1 MDINKLADAVNLLK
15 DTPRKGWILRM
26 VQNPESVADHSWA
39 MCLLIL
45 ILCPEN
51 LNKLK
56 CLEFAVVHDLA
67 ESITG
72 DYVPSDN
79 IDKGTKYQMEYQAV
93 KQISEQTNC
102 PRLLELFCEYERR
115 DTPEAVFVKKMDKLE
130 VVLQAKYY
138 DNHNRSR
145 FFEQKRE
152 WQSLFEE
159 YESNA
164 RPVLGDLL
172 KNLQNL

>member
-1 MDINKLADAVNLLK
+1 MDINKLAEAVGSLK

-26 VQNPESVADHSWA
+26 VENPESVADHSWA

-45 ILCPEN
+45 ILCPPE

-79 IDKGTKYQMEYQAV
+79 ISPKDKYELEYQAMQ
-93 KQISEQTNC
+93 KIAEQTDC
-102 PRLLELFCEYERR
+102 PHLLELFCEYERR

-138 DNHNRSR
+138 DNHQRSH

-152 WQSLFEE
+152 WKSLFEE
-159 YESNA
+159 YEKNA
-164 RPVLGDLL
+164 RPILGDML
-172 KNLQNL
+172 KKL

>member
-1 MDINKLADAVNLLK
+1 MNLDTLAENIGRLK
-15 DTPRKGWILRM
+15 DTDRKGWILRL
-26 VQNPESVADHSWA
+26 VDNSESVADHSWA

-45 ILCPEN
+45 ILCPPE

-56 CLEFAVVHDLA
+56 CLEFAIVHDLA

-79 IDKGTKYQMEYQAV
+79 ISKIQKYEQEYQAMQ
-93 KQISEQTNC
+93 KIAEQTDS
-102 PRLLELFCEYERR
+102 PQLLELFCEYERR
-115 DTPEAVFVKKMDKLE
+115 DTPEAVFVKKIDKLE

-138 DNHNRSR
+138 DNHQRSH

-152 WQSLFEE
+152 WTSLFEE
-159 YESNA
+159 YEKNA
-164 RPVLGDLL
+164 RPILGDML
-172 KNLQNL
+172 KNL